1 MTISMTPSL
10 KSKALRNKALHNQS
24 LNSKAL
30 KNKALWLAPLSAA
43 VLMLA
48 GCNNSATPEE
58 GAAADT
64 ATDTPMNIK
73 IATES
78 SYKPFSYTDA
88 DGKLIGY
95 EIELV
100 DALCEQMQAEC
111 EVISQ
116 DWDGLIPGLN
126 AQKFDAIIAGMSI
139 TPERKE
145 VVEFTDPYF
154 HSGIVLIG
162 KKGDDISVA
171 DLAGQPVASQR
182 STVAAQYLQD
192 EHANADIKLYD
203 TQDNAYLDL
212 TSGRVRAMMSDKVTG
227 IDWLKTE
234 AGQDYEVKGQE
245 ISTDEDAMGIAFRK
259 GDPLVAKFNK
269 ALAELKENGTYDQ
282 ITGSYFGTSSTAAAQ
297 KAVATTDV
305 KEVLVVE
312 DADANVDADAVIA
325 DEEQAA
331 TN

>member
-1 MTISMTPSL
+1 MTISMTS
-10 KSKALRNKALHNQS
+10 SKNQS
-24 LNSKAL
+24 L
-30 KNKALWLAPLSAA
+30 KNKAFWLAPLSAA

-48 GCNNSATPEE
+48 GCNNSSTPAD
-58 GAAADT
+58 GAATADT
-64 ATDTPMNIK
+64 TSDAPMNIK

-100 DALCEQMQAEC
+100 DALCAQMKAKC

-154 HSGIVLIG
+154 HTGIILIG

-171 DLAGQPVASQR
+171 DLKGQPIASQR
-182 STVAAQYLQD
+182 STVASQYLQD
-192 EHANADIKLYD
+192 EHAEADVKLYD

-227 IDWLKTE
+227 IDWLKTD
-234 AGQDYEVKGQE
+234 AGKNYEVKGQE
-245 ISTDEDAMGIAFRK
+245 ISTDEDAIGIAFRK

-269 ALAELKENGTYDQ
+269 ALAELKDNGTYDQ

-297 KAVATTDV
+297 KAVATTEV
-305 KEVLVVE
+305 KADTVVE
-312 DADANVDADAVIA
+312 GDTANVDADTAVA
-325 DEEQAA
+325 PETQTEAA

>member
-1 MTISMTPSL
+1 MTSST
-10 KSKALRNKALHNQS
+10 KTKAR
-24 LNSKAL
+24 
-30 KNKALWLAPLSAA
+30 WLAPLSAA
-43 VLMLA
+43 MLMLA
-48 GCNNSATPEE
+48 GCSNGSAPEENTAADSATDAPL
-58 GAAADT
+58 
-64 ATDTPMNIK
+64 NVK

-100 DALCEQMQAEC
+100 DALCTQMNAEC
-111 EVISQ
+111 ELISQ

-126 AQKFDAIIAGMSI
+126 AQKFDAVIAGMSI

-154 HSGIVLIG
+154 HTGIILIG

-182 STVAAQYLQD
+182 STVSSQYLQD
-192 EHANADIKLYD
+192 EYPDADIKLYD

-234 AGQDYEVKGQE
+234 AGQNYEVKGDE
-245 ISTDEDAMGIAFRK
+245 ISTEEDAMGIAFRK
-259 GDPLVAKFNK
+259 GDPLVAKFNT
-269 ALAELKENGTYDQ
+269 ALAEIKADGTYDE
-282 ITGSYFGTSSTAAAQ
+282 ITSSYFGTSTTAAAQ
-297 KAVATTDV
+297 EAETT
-305 KEVLVVE
+305 
-312 DADANVDADAVIA
+312 AN
-325 DEEQAA
+325 
-331 TN
+331 

>member
-1 MTISMTPSL
+1 MTISMTRSM
-10 KSKALRNKALHNQS
+10 SK
-24 LNSKAL
+24 
-30 KNKALWLAPLSAA
+30 KALWLAPLSAA
-43 VLMLA
+43 MLMLA
-48 GCNNSATPEE
+48 GCNNSSAPADSAE
-58 GAAADT
+58 ADAAD
-64 ATDTPMNIK
+64 APLNIK

-100 DALCEQMQAEC
+100 DALCAQMKAEC

-126 AQKFDAIIAGMSI
+126 AQKFDAAIAGMSI

-145 VVEFTDPYF
+145 VVDFSDPYF
-154 HSGIVLIG
+154 HSGIILIG
-162 KKGDDISVA
+162 KKGDD
-171 DLAGQPVASQR
+171 LAIDSLKGQPIASQR
-182 STVAAQYLQD
+182 STVASQYLQD
-192 EHANADIKLYD
+192 EHSDADIKLYD

-212 TSGRVRAMMSDKVTG
+212 TSGRVRGMMSDKVTG

-234 AGQDYEVKGQE
+234 AGQNYEVKGNE
-245 ISTDEDAMGIAFRK
+245 ISSNDDAMGIAFRK

-269 ALAELKENGTYDQ
+269 ALSELKANGTYDQ

-297 KAVATTDV
+297 KAVATEGV
-305 KEVLVVE
+305 EEVLVV
-312 DADANVDADAVIA
+312 DDGDVDADAVIA
-325 DEEQAA
+325 DQEQTEAA

>member
-1 MTISMTPSL
+1 MISSMKT
-10 KSKALRNKALHNQS
+10 KTM
-24 LNSKAL
+24 
-30 KNKALWLAPLSAA
+30 WLAPLSAA
-43 VLMLA
+43 MLMLA
-48 GCNNSATPEE
+48 GCSNGSAPEE
-58 GAAADT
+58 SA
-64 ATDTPMNIK
+64 ATDTTADAPMSVK

-100 DALCEQMQAEC
+100 DALCAQMKAEC
-111 EVISQ
+111 ELISQ

-126 AQKFDAIIAGMSI
+126 AQKFDAVIAGMSI

-154 HSGIVLIG
+154 HTGIILIG

-182 STVAAQYLQD
+182 STVSSQYLQD
-192 EHANADIKLYD
+192 EYPDADIKLYD

-234 AGQDYEVKGQE
+234 AGQNYEVKGDE
-245 ISTDEDAMGIAFRK
+245 ISTEEDAMGIAFRK
-259 GDPLVAKFNK
+259 GDPLVAKFNT
-269 ALAELKENGTYDQ
+269 ALAEIKADGTYDQ
-282 ITGSYFGTSSTAAAQ
+282 ITGSYFGTSTTAAAQ
-297 KAVATTDV
+297 EAETT
-305 KEVLVVE
+305 
-312 DADANVDADAVIA
+312 
-325 DEEQAA
+325 

>member
-1 MTISMTPSL
+1 MIISMSSAMTSSI
-10 KSKALRNKALHNQS
+10 SK
-24 LNSKAL
+24 
-30 KNKALWLAPLSAA
+30 KALWLAPLSAA
-43 VLMLA
+43 MLMLA
-48 GCNNSATPEE
+48 ACNNSSAPVDSTETD
-58 GAAADT
+58 A
-64 ATDTPMNIK
+64 ATDAPLNIK

-78 SYKPFSYTDA
+78 SFKPFSYTDA

-100 DALCEQMQAEC
+100 DALCAQMKAKC

-126 AQKFDAIIAGMSI
+126 AQKFDAAIAGMSI

-145 VVEFTDPYF
+145 VVEFSDPYF
-154 HSGIVLIG
+154 HTGIVLIG
-162 KKGDDISVA
+162 KKGDDVNVEALKGEPI
-171 DLAGQPVASQR
+171 ASQR
-182 STVAAQYLQD
+182 STVASQYLQ
-192 EHANADIKLYD
+192 EKHADADIKLYD

-234 AGQDYEVKGQE
+234 AGKDYEVKGQE
-245 ISTDEDAMGIAFRK
+245 ISTSDDAMGIAFRK

-269 ALAELKENGTYDQ
+269 ALAELKDNGTYDQ
-282 ITGSYFGTSSTAAAQ
+282 ITGSYFGTSSTAAVQ
-297 KAVATTDV
+297 KAVVTSDV
-305 KEVLVVE
+305 KEVVV
-312 DADANVDADAVIA
+312 DDANVTNAVITK
-325 DEEQAA
+325 EEQAEAA

>member
-1 MTISMTPSL
+1 MTISMTPSIV
-10 KSKALRNKALHNQS
+10 NKA
-24 LNSKAL
+24 K
-30 KNKALWLAPLSAA
+30 WLASLSAA
-43 VLMLA
+43 MLMLA
-48 GCNNSATPEE
+48 GCNNSSAPEDS
-58 GAAADT
+58 AASDT
-64 ATDTPMNIK
+64 AATDAPINVK

-100 DALCEQMQAEC
+100 DALCAQMKAEC
-111 EVISQ
+111 ELISQ

-154 HSGIVLIG
+154 HTGIILIG
-162 KKGDDISVA
+162 KKGDNISVE

-182 STVAAQYLQD
+182 STVSSQYLQEEYPD
-192 EHANADIKLYD
+192 ADIKLYD

-234 AGQDYEVKGQE
+234 AGKDYEVKGQE
-245 ISTDEDAMGIAFRK
+245 ISTEEDAMGMAFRK
-259 GDPLVAKFNK
+259 GDPLVAKFNE
-269 ALAELKENGTYDQ
+269 ALAELKSNGVYDQ
-282 ITGSYFGTSSTAAAQ
+282 ITGSYFGTSTTAAAQ
-297 KAVATTDV
+297 QAAAAGGVEKVVVVDDGDV
-305 KEVLVVE
+305 
-312 DADANVDADAVIA
+312 DANAIIA
-325 DEEQAA
+325 EEEQAEAA

>member
-1 MTISMTPSL
+1 MITSMTSSI
-10 KSKALRNKALHNQS
+10 SK
-24 LNSKAL
+24 
-30 KNKALWLAPLSAA
+30 KALWLAPLSAA
-43 VLMLA
+43 MLMLTA
-48 GCNNSATPEE
+48 CNNSSAPTESTE
-58 GAAADT
+58 TDA
-64 ATDTPMNIK
+64 ATDDAPLNIK

-100 DALCEQMQAEC
+100 DALCAQMKAEC

-126 AQKFDAIIAGMSI
+126 AQKFDAAIAGMSI

-145 VVEFTDPYF
+145 VVEFSDPYF
-154 HSGIVLIG
+154 HTGIILIG
-162 KKGDDISVA
+162 KKGDDISV
-171 DLAGQPVASQR
+171 DGLKGQPIASQR
-182 STVAAQYLQD
+182 STVASQYLQ
-192 EHANADIKLYD
+192 EKHADSDIKLYD

-234 AGQDYEVKGQE
+234 AGKDYEVKGQE
-245 ISTDEDAMGIAFRK
+245 ISTSDDAMGIAFRK

-269 ALAELKENGTYDQ
+269 ALAELKDNGTYDQ

-297 KAVATTDV
+297 KAVATEGV
-305 KEVLVVE
+305 KEVVVV
-312 DADANVDADAVIA
+312 DDGNVDANAVIA
-325 DEEQAA
+325 KEEQAETA

>member
-1 MTISMTPSL
+1 MTISMTRSM
-10 KSKALRNKALHNQS
+10 SK
-24 LNSKAL
+24 
-30 KNKALWLAPLSAA
+30 KALWLAPLSAA
-43 VLMLA
+43 MLMLA
-48 GCNNSATPEE
+48 GCNNSSAPADSAE
-58 GAAADT
+58 ADAAD
-64 ATDTPMNIK
+64 APLNIK

-100 DALCEQMQAEC
+100 DALCAQMKAEC

-126 AQKFDAIIAGMSI
+126 AQKFDAAIAGMSI

-145 VVEFTDPYF
+145 VVDFSDPYF
-154 HSGIVLIG
+154 HSGIILIG
-162 KKGDDISVA
+162 KKGDDLTIDS
-171 DLAGQPVASQR
+171 LKGQPIASQR
-182 STVAAQYLQD
+182 STVASQYLQD
-192 EHANADIKLYD
+192 EHSDADIKLYD

-212 TSGRVRAMMSDKVTG
+212 TSGRVRGMMSDKVTG

-234 AGQDYEVKGQE
+234 AGQNYEVKGNE
-245 ISTDEDAMGIAFRK
+245 ISSNDDAMGIAFRK

-269 ALAELKENGTYDQ
+269 ALSELKANGTYDQ

-297 KAVATTDV
+297 KAVATEGV
-305 KEVLVVE
+305 EEVLVV
-312 DADANVDADAVIA
+312 DDGNVDANAVIA
-325 DEEQAA
+325 DQEQAEAA

>member
-1 MTISMTPSL
+1 MTISMTSL
-10 KSKALRNKALHNQS
+10 MTK
-24 LNSKAL
+24 
-30 KNKALWLAPLSAA
+30 KALWLAPLSAA
-43 VLMLA
+43 MLMLA
-48 GCNNSATPEE
+48 GCNNSSAP
-58 GAAADT
+58 ADSAET
-64 ATDTPMNIK
+64 DAATDTPLNIK

-100 DALCEQMQAEC
+100 DALCAQMKAEC

-126 AQKFDAIIAGMSI
+126 AQKFDAAIAGMSI

-145 VVEFTDPYF
+145 VVEFSDPYF
-154 HSGIVLIG
+154 HSGIILIG
-162 KKGDDISVA
+162 KKGDDITVES
-171 DLAGQPVASQR
+171 LQGQPVASQR
-182 STVAAQYLQD
+182 STVASQYLQD
-192 EHANADIKLYD
+192 EHADADVKLYD

-234 AGQDYEVKGQE
+234 AGKDYEVKGQE
-245 ISTDEDAMGIAFRK
+245 ISTNDDAMGIAFRK
-259 GDPLVAKFNK
+259 GDPLVAKFNA
-269 ALAELKENGTYDQ
+269 ALAELKANGTYDQ
-282 ITGSYFGTSSTAAAQ
+282 ITGSYFGTSTTAAAQ
-297 KAVATTDV
+297 KTAANGSV
-305 KEVLVVE
+305 EQVVVVDE
-312 DADANVDADAVIA
+312 GNVDANAVIA
-325 DEEQAA
+325 EEEQTETA

>member
-1 MTISMTPSL
+1 MTSSL
-10 KSKALRNKALHNQS
+10 KT
-24 LNSKAL
+24 
-30 KNKALWLAPLSAA
+30 KALWLAPLSGAM
-43 VLMLA
+43 LMLA
-48 GCNNSATPEE
+48 GCNNSATPED
-58 GAAADT
+58 GAAADST
-64 ATDTPMNIK
+64 ADAPMNIK

-100 DALCEQMQAEC
+100 DALCAQMKAKC

-154 HSGIVLIG
+154 HTGIILIG
-162 KKGDDISVA
+162 KKGDDISIDA
-171 DLAGQPVASQR
+171 LKGQPIASQR
-182 STVAAQYLQD
+182 STVASQYLQD
-192 EHANADIKLYD
+192 EHADADIKLYD

-227 IDWLKTE
+227 LDWLKTD
-234 AGQDYEVKGQE
+234 AGKDYEVKGQE
-245 ISTDEDAMGIAFRK
+245 ISTDEDAMGIALRK

-282 ITGSYFGTSSTAAAQ
+282 ITGSYFGTSTTAAAQ

-305 KEVLVVE
+305 KEVMVVE
-312 DADANVDADAVIA
+312 GDDAVEVK
-325 DEEQAA
+325 EEPAEAA

>member
-1 MTISMTPSL
+1 MTISMTSSM
-10 KSKALRNKALHNQS
+10 KT
-24 LNSKAL
+24 
-30 KNKALWLAPLSAA
+30 KALWLAPLSAA
-43 VLMLA
+43 IIMLA
-48 GCNNSATPEE
+48 GCNNSSTPEDS
-58 GAAADT
+58 AAADT
-64 ATDTPMNIK
+64 ATDAAPMKIK

-100 DALCEQMQAEC
+100 DALCAQMKADC
-111 EVISQ
+111 ELISQ

-154 HSGIVLIG
+154 HTGIILIG
-162 KKGDDISVA
+162 KKGDDISV
-171 DLAGQPVASQR
+171 DGLKDQPVASQR
-182 STVAAQYLQD
+182 STVASQYLQD
-192 EHANADIKLYD
+192 EHAEADIKLYD

-234 AGQDYEVKGQE
+234 AGKDYEVKGQE

-259 GDPLVAKFNK
+259 ADPLVAKFNK
-269 ALAELKENGTYDQ
+269 ALAELKDNGTYDQ

-297 KAVATTDV
+297 KAVATGGV
-305 KEVLVVE
+305 KEVMVV
-312 DADANVDADAVIA
+312 DDANV
-325 DEEQAA
+325 EEQPAKAA
-331 TN
+331 GY

>member
-1 MTISMTPSL
+1 MTISMTRSM
-10 KSKALRNKALHNQS
+10 SK
-24 LNSKAL
+24 
-30 KNKALWLAPLSAA
+30 KALWLAPLSAA
-43 VLMLA
+43 MLMLA
-48 GCNNSATPEE
+48 GCNNSSAPADSAE
-58 GAAADT
+58 ADAAD
-64 ATDTPMNIK
+64 APLNIK

-100 DALCEQMQAEC
+100 DALCAQMKAEC

-126 AQKFDAIIAGMSI
+126 AQKFDAAIAGMSI

-145 VVEFTDPYF
+145 VVDFSDPYF
-154 HSGIVLIG
+154 HSGIILIG
-162 KKGDDISVA
+162 KKGDD
-171 DLAGQPVASQR
+171 LAIDALKGQPIASQR
-182 STVAAQYLQD
+182 STVASQYLQD
-192 EHANADIKLYD
+192 EHSDADIKLYD

-212 TSGRVRAMMSDKVTG
+212 TSGRVRGMMSDKVTG

-234 AGQDYEVKGQE
+234 AGQNYEVKGNE
-245 ISTDEDAMGIAFRK
+245 ISSNDDAMGIAFRK

-269 ALAELKENGTYDQ
+269 ALSELKANGTYDQ

-297 KAVATTDV
+297 KAVATEGV
-305 KEVLVVE
+305 EEVLVV
-312 DADANVDADAVIA
+312 DDGDVDANAVIA
-325 DEEQAA
+325 DQEQAEAA

>member
-1 MTISMTPSL
+1 MTISMTRSM
-10 KSKALRNKALHNQS
+10 SK
-24 LNSKAL
+24 
-30 KNKALWLAPLSAA
+30 KALWLAPLSAA
-43 VLMLA
+43 MLMLA
-48 GCNNSATPEE
+48 GCNNSSAPADSAE
-58 GAAADT
+58 ADAAD
-64 ATDTPMNIK
+64 APLNIK

-88 DGKLIGY
+88 DGNLIGY

-100 DALCEQMQAEC
+100 DALCAQMKAEC

-126 AQKFDAIIAGMSI
+126 AQKFDAAIAGMSI

-145 VVEFTDPYF
+145 VVDFSDPYF
-154 HSGIVLIG
+154 HSGIILIG
-162 KKGDDISVA
+162 KKGDDLTIDS
-171 DLAGQPVASQR
+171 LKGQPIASQR
-182 STVAAQYLQD
+182 STVASQYLQD
-192 EHANADIKLYD
+192 EHSDADIKLYD

-212 TSGRVRAMMSDKVTG
+212 TSGRVRGMMSDKVTG

-234 AGQDYEVKGQE
+234 AGQNYEVKGNE
-245 ISTDEDAMGIAFRK
+245 ISSNDDAMGIAFRK

-269 ALAELKENGTYDQ
+269 ALSELKANGTYDQ

-297 KAVATTDV
+297 KAVATEGV
-305 KEVLVVE
+305 EEVLVV
-312 DADANVDADAVIA
+312 DDGDVDANAVIA
-325 DEEQAA
+325 DQEQAEAA

>member
-1 MTISMTPSL
+1 MTISMTRSM
-10 KSKALRNKALHNQS
+10 SK
-24 LNSKAL
+24 
-30 KNKALWLAPLSAA
+30 KALWLAPLSAA
-43 VLMLA
+43 MLMLA
-48 GCNNSATPEE
+48 GCNNSSAPADSAE
-58 GAAADT
+58 ADAAD
-64 ATDTPMNIK
+64 APLNIK

-100 DALCEQMQAEC
+100 DALCAQMKAEC

-126 AQKFDAIIAGMSI
+126 AQKFDAAIAGMSI

-145 VVEFTDPYF
+145 VVDFSDPYF
-154 HSGIVLIG
+154 HSGIILIG
-162 KKGDDISVA
+162 KKGDDLTIDS
-171 DLAGQPVASQR
+171 LKGQPIASQR
-182 STVAAQYLQD
+182 STVASQYLQD
-192 EHANADIKLYD
+192 EHSDADIKLYD

-212 TSGRVRAMMSDKVTG
+212 TSGRVRGMMSDKVTG
-227 IDWLKTE
+227 IDWLKIE
-234 AGQDYEVKGQE
+234 AGQNYEVKGNE
-245 ISTDEDAMGIAFRK
+245 ISSNDDAMGIAFRK

-269 ALAELKENGTYDQ
+269 ALSELKANGTYDQ

-297 KAVATTDV
+297 KAVATEGV
-305 KEVLVVE
+305 EEVLVV
-312 DADANVDADAVIA
+312 DDGDVDANAVVADQ
-325 DEEQAA
+325 EQAEAA

>member
-1 MTISMTPSL
+1 MTISMTRSM
-10 KSKALRNKALHNQS
+10 SK
-24 LNSKAL
+24 
-30 KNKALWLAPLSAA
+30 KALWLAPLSAA
-43 VLMLA
+43 MLMLA
-48 GCNNSATPEE
+48 GCNNSSAPADSAE
-58 GAAADT
+58 ADAAD
-64 ATDTPMNIK
+64 APLNIK

-100 DALCEQMQAEC
+100 DALCAQMKAEC

-126 AQKFDAIIAGMSI
+126 AQKFDAAIAGMSI

-145 VVEFTDPYF
+145 VVDFSDPYF
-154 HSGIVLIG
+154 HSGIILIG
-162 KKGDDISVA
+162 KKGDDLTIDS
-171 DLAGQPVASQR
+171 LKGQPIASQR
-182 STVAAQYLQD
+182 STVASQYLQD
-192 EHANADIKLYD
+192 EHSDADIKLYD

-212 TSGRVRAMMSDKVTG
+212 TSGRVRGMMSDKVTG

-234 AGQDYEVKGQE
+234 AGQNYEVKGNE
-245 ISTDEDAMGIAFRK
+245 ISSNDDAMGIAFRK

-269 ALAELKENGTYDQ
+269 ALSELKANGTYDQ

-297 KAVATTDV
+297 KAVATEGV
-305 KEVLVVE
+305 EEVLVV
-312 DADANVDADAVIA
+312 DDGDVDANAVIA
-325 DEEQAA
+325 DQEQAEAA

>member
-1 MTISMTPSL
+1 MTLSIRSSIQVQHQAPRSL
-10 KSKALRNKALHNQS
+10 
-24 LNSKAL
+24 
-30 KNKALWLAPLSAA
+30 KALWLAPLSAA
-43 VLMLA
+43 MLMLVA
-48 GCNNSATPEE
+48 CSSPSAPDE
-58 GAAADT
+58 AAAPDAA
-64 ATDTPMNIK
+64 ATDAPMNIK

-95 EIELV
+95 EVELV
-100 DALCEQMQAEC
+100 DALCAQMKAKC
-111 EVISQ
+111 ELISQ

-154 HSGIVLIG
+154 YTGIILIG
-162 KKGDDISVA
+162 KKGDNISVE
-171 DLAGQPVASQR
+171 DLKGQPVASQR
-182 STVAAQYLQD
+182 STVASQYLQD
-192 EHANADIKLYD
+192 KHSDSDIKLYD

-234 AGQDYEVKGQE
+234 AGKDFEVKGQE

-259 GDPLVAKFNK
+259 NDPLVAKFNA
-269 ALAELKENGTYDQ
+269 ALAELKANGTYDQ
-282 ITGSYFGTSSTAAAQ
+282 ITSSYFGTASTAAAQ
-297 KAVATTDV
+297 KAATTGGV
-305 KEVLVVE
+305 EKTLVIEGDNV
-312 DADANVDADAVIA
+312 DIDANATIA
-325 DEEQAA
+325 NEEKAESA
-331 TN
+331 N